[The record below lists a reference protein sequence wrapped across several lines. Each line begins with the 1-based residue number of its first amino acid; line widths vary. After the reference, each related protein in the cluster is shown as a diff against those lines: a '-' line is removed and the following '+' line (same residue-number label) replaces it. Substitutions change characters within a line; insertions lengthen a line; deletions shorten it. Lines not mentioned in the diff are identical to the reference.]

1 MKYAKRLAVLTF
13 TILIAT
19 VVDAQVKNADTMIH
33 KLFISLKNKDEK
45 AFITLYPNG
54 QQMAS
59 LMRGMMET
67 MFKSEEMQKMM
78 AMDEKSKNMNID
90 SLISAQISQVT
101 KPEAQAEMQKSFGK
115 SFQDII
121 EKGEK
126 KGVAWSGAQ
135 LVSYTLDSSDQAGGD
150 QEAKMFAGAGIKN
163 LKGVIDFKAGGADYQ
178 MNFDKVLYIPSE
190 GGWFGGEFKQV
201 IKKGESFVVENEGNG
216 PPPPQE
222 ALEDEYRPKTETKTK
237 VKTDGNKTKAKTKTP
252 ITKSKTK
259 TKSKA

>member
-1 MKYAKRLAVLTF
+1 MKHIKRLIFLFAFAFAVT
-13 TILIAT
+13 TGN
-19 VVDAQVKNADTMIH
+19 AQIKSADSIIN
-33 KLFISLKNKDEK
+33 KLFTSLRNKDEK

-90 SLISAQISQVT
+90 SLINAQISQVT

-126 KGVAWSGAQ
+126 KGVNWSGAQ
-135 LVSYTLDSSDQAGGD
+135 LVSYTLDSSAQAGDD

-163 LKGVIDFKAGGADYQ
+163 LKGVIDFKASGTDYQ

-201 IKKGESFVVENEGNG
+201 IKKGESF
-216 PPPPQE
+216 
-222 ALEDEYRPKTETKTK
+222 ALEQSADAAA
-237 VKTDGNKTKAKTKTP
+237 TDSATTAPESKMKTKAKTNGSKIKTKTKTP
-252 ITKSKTK
+252 ITKAKTK
-259 TKSKA
+259 TKA